1 MWVSFCGITFSQIY
15 QFIIGF
21 RLFRLCWIFGYL
33 SVIVLSQIY
42 ELIIGFRLFRLC
54 RIFGYL
60 WVIALFLKS
69 ANLSLVLSYF
79 VCVGFSFQI
88 PWLSL
93 QYINPLQICPFL
105 ERRNIYISQ
114 SFLPYLKQFIWCYPF
129 LELSMDQFLEVGKDF
144 IETAVT
150 ELVGA
155 INIIYS
161 STTWRKELKEK
172 LLLLKPNIDGAMEII
187 SDSDSSAHRYRRF
200 KDFQTVLQDGFN
212 LVDEGDN
219 MHIYDIYGK
228 WRYGRRIREFQE
240 KIKDLIDTQG
250 SPILAHDL
258 QKLSSEVT
266 DLRRRLEA
274 ATIDE
279 QSVSYTS
286 SYTSQEVPDMPNFV
300 VGLDNRINAVKE
312 ILLQNDVDRL
322 GITGMGGS
330 GKTTLASAVCNNTQ
344 VKASFQNNIF
354 FIPVKQS
361 NPNVKG
367 LLETMWDKIIG
378 GQRPEFQSIEDAH
391 DQLKKKLRLR
401 PYRPTLVVLDDV
413 WSTSSLEYLLFEAKG
428 YKTIITTRQD
438 STIRVTD
445 STRLYNMPLLED
457 ANALSLFCCCAF
469 GQTSIPTT
477 EKEDLVKQVAAECK
491 GLPLALKVIGSSLRG
506 KPRPIWRNA
515 ERKLSKAESIS
526 EYHKESLLK
535 RLETSIDVLD
545 DKHKQCFL
553 DLGAFP
559 KSRKFSVESL
569 LDIWVY
575 VREMEWTDAFEVL
588 LELASRNLLNLTG
601 YPGSGA
607 IDYSCASE
615 LSFSQHDVTRD
626 LALHLASQ
634 DSIISP
640 KRLFMPRK
648 EDKIPTEWLNTLK
661 DQSSRAQLVSIH
673 TGAMQ
678 EQDWCQIDFS
688 EVEALALF
696 FEANQYC
703 LPTFLHSMPKLKVLI
718 VYNYSSM
725 RAIISGLPRFPS
737 PVQIRSVLLNK
748 LIVPSLYEN
757 CISWERL
764 EKLSVC
770 LCEGL
775 GNMTLMDMELESL
788 NFPNMMEIN
797 IDHCSDLGELPVKL
811 CNLTSLQRLSVT
823 NCHLIQ
829 NLPDDIGRLKSLR
842 LLRLSACP
850 SLSRLP
856 PSICKLGKL
865 EYLDIS
871 LCRCLQDLPTEFDQL
886 SNLET
891 LDMRECSGLKKLP
904 TVKQRSLKRVII
916 SDSEKEYEAWLSI
929 KASTVHNLTIDVV
942 PETFSLAW
950 LDD

>member
-1 MWVSFCGITFSQIY
+1 
-15 QFIIGF
+15 
-21 RLFRLCWIFGYL
+21 
-33 SVIVLSQIY
+33 
-42 ELIIGFRLFRLC
+42 
-54 RIFGYL
+54 
-60 WVIALFLKS
+60 
-69 ANLSLVLSYF
+69 
-79 VCVGFSFQI
+79 
-88 PWLSL
+88 
-93 QYINPLQICPFL
+93 
-105 ERRNIYISQ
+105 
-114 SFLPYLKQFIWCYPF
+114 
-129 LELSMDQFLEVGKDF
+129 MDQFLEVGKDF

-300 VGLDNRINAVKE
+300 VGLDIRINAVKE

-477 EKEDLVKQVAAECK
+477 EKEDLVKQV
-491 GLPLALKVIGSSLRG
+491 
-506 KPRPIWRNA
+506 
-515 ERKLSKAESIS
+515 
-526 EYHKESLLK
+526 
-535 RLETSIDVLD
+535 
-545 DKHKQCFL
+545 
-553 DLGAFP
+553 
-559 KSRKFSVESL
+559 
-569 LDIWVY
+569 
-575 VREMEWTDAFEVL
+575 
-588 LELASRNLLNLTG
+588 
-601 YPGSGA
+601 
-607 IDYSCASE
+607 
-615 LSFSQHDVTRD
+615 
-626 LALHLASQ
+626 
-634 DSIISP
+634 
-640 KRLFMPRK
+640 
-648 EDKIPTEWLNTLK
+648 
-661 DQSSRAQLVSIH
+661 
-673 TGAMQ
+673 
-678 EQDWCQIDFS
+678 
-688 EVEALALF
+688 
-696 FEANQYC
+696 
-703 LPTFLHSMPKLKVLI
+703 
-718 VYNYSSM
+718 
-725 RAIISGLPRFPS
+725 
-737 PVQIRSVLLNK
+737 
-748 LIVPSLYEN
+748 
-757 CISWERL
+757 
-764 EKLSVC
+764 
-770 LCEGL
+770 
-775 GNMTLMDMELESL
+775 
-788 NFPNMMEIN
+788 
-797 IDHCSDLGELPVKL
+797 
-811 CNLTSLQRLSVT
+811 
-823 NCHLIQ
+823 
-829 NLPDDIGRLKSLR
+829 
-842 LLRLSACP
+842 
-850 SLSRLP
+850 
-856 PSICKLGKL
+856 
-865 EYLDIS
+865 
-871 LCRCLQDLPTEFDQL
+871 
-886 SNLET
+886 
-891 LDMRECSGLKKLP
+891 
-904 TVKQRSLKRVII
+904 
-916 SDSEKEYEAWLSI
+916 
-929 KASTVHNLTIDVV
+929 
-942 PETFSLAW
+942 
-950 LDD
+950 

>member
-1 MWVSFCGITFSQIY
+1 MDLLLKVAE
-15 QFIIGF
+15 
-21 RLFRLCWIFGYL
+21 
-33 SVIVLSQIY
+33 
-42 ELIIGFRLFRLC
+42 ELG
-54 RIFGYL
+54 G
-60 WVIALFLKS
+60 VVKIA
-69 ANLSLVLSYF
+69 
-79 VCVGFSFQI
+79 
-88 PWLSL
+88 
-93 QYINPLQICPFL
+93 
-105 ERRNIYISQ
+105 
-114 SFLPYLKQFIWCYPF
+114 
-129 LELSMDQFLEVGKDF
+129 
-144 IETAVT
+144 
-150 ELVGA
+150 
-155 INIIYS
+155 YS
-161 STTWRKELKEK
+161 SKTWGKELKEK
-172 LLLLKPNIDGAMEII
+172 LLLLKRDIDDATEMI
-187 SDSDSSAHRYRRF
+187 SDSDSSTHRHSQF
-200 KDFQTVLQDGFN
+200 KDFQAVLQDGFN

-219 MHIYDIYGK
+219 LHICDVYRR
-228 WRYGRRIREFQE
+228 WRYGRKVREFQE
-240 KIKDLIDTQG
+240 KIKGLIDFQG
-250 SPILAHDL
+250 SPILARDL
-258 QKLSSEVT
+258 QKLGADVT

-274 ATIDE
+274 ATIPE
-279 QSVSYTS
+279 QSIIRDNF
-286 SYTSQEVPDMPNFV
+286 QDVPDMPNFV
-300 VGLDNRINAVKE
+300 VGLDNRVNAVKQ
-312 ILLQNDVDRL
+312 ILLQTDVDRL

-330 GKTTLASAVCNNTQ
+330 GKTTLATALCNDTQ
-344 VKASFQNNIF
+344 VKASFQKSII
-354 FIPVKQS
+354 FIPVKRS

-378 GQRPEFQSIEDAH
+378 AKRPDFQSIEDAH
-391 DQLKKKLRLR
+391 DQLQKKLRLR

-413 WSTSSLEYLLFEAKG
+413 WSTSNLEQLLFEAKG

-438 STIRVTD
+438 STIRITD
-445 STRLYNMPLLED
+445 STRLYNIPLLED
-457 ANALSLFCCCAF
+457 ANALSLFCSWAF
-469 GQTSIPTT
+469 GQNSIPTI

-506 KPRPIWRNA
+506 KPRPIWKNA

-559 KSRKFSVESL
+559 KGRKFSVESL

-588 LELASRNLLNLTG
+588 LELASRNLLNLQG

-607 IDYSCASE
+607 INYSIASE
-615 LSFSQHDVTRD
+615 LSFSQHDVMRD

-634 DSIISP
+634 DGIISP
-640 KRLFMPRK
+640 KRLFMPSK

-661 DQSSRAQLVSIH
+661 DQSSRAQFVSIH

-678 EQDWCQIDFS
+678 EQDWCQIDFP

-696 FEANQYC
+696 FAANQYC
-703 LPTFLHSMPKLKVLI
+703 LPRFLRSMPKLKVLI

-748 LIVPSLYEN
+748 LIVPSLLYEN
-757 CISWERL
+757 CRSWERL

-775 GNMTLMDMELESL
+775 GNITLMDMDLEPL
-788 NFPNMMEIN
+788 NFPNIMEIN
-797 IDHCSDLGELPVKL
+797 IDHCSDLGELPAKL
-811 CNLTSLQRLSVT
+811 SDLTSLQRLSVT

-856 PSICKLGKL
+856 TSICKLGKL